1 MEFAEFTGKNTE
13 DALLKAQQH
22 FALPLDRL
30 HVEVVHA
37 GSGGLFGLFGAKKA
51 VVRARP
57 LPDSSGDELAEM
69 MAGLSGGPR
78 PAAGPAL
85 ASAPTQAARPS
96 EAMDDADAADEIDQA
111 VVEDVAE
118 AEGDG
123 GGFFDDEDEAPA
135 VEGRLEDESV
145 AADARAVL
153 ARLIAPLDEKAV
165 VGAQNTDQGI
175 MLDISGD
182 EAGVLIGRR
191 GQTLEALQYL
201 TTRIVSHK
209 HGRPVRVHVDAGG
222 YRRRRRQSLEE
233 LALRLADKA
242 RATGRPV
249 SLGPICAPERRIVH
263 MALRAEAGISTIS
276 RGRGELKKVV
286 ISPRR

>member
-69 MAGLSGGPR
+69 MADLSGATR
-78 PAAGPAL
+78 PAPASPGQTPAVAG
-85 ASAPTQAARPS
+85 
-96 EAMDDADAADEIDQA
+96 E
-111 VVEDVAE
+111 VVEALVDESELAVAE
-118 AEGDG
+118 TDGEG